1 MFITQYKKEDNLYH
15 CSAMEV
21 IGDEVVNTTNIE
33 GSVFEE
39 VFAEA
44 ILLEEN
50 YYNYEFSDNELLLMA
65 QSANLEMIFLL
76 LSVEPSFTIIISIF
90 FKVCSTSDFKHFS
103 IYFSTLYTGTI
114 TLIIFFSFHLDA
126 I

>member
-65 QSANLEMIFLL
+65 QSANLEMILNID
-76 LSVEPSFTIIISIF
+76 PSNT
-90 FKVCSTSDFKHFS
+90 D
-103 IYFSTLYTGTI
+103 IYNQFIDTQTNLQIEYIESGFEEIRQSKDILME
-114 TLIIFFSFHLDA
+114 L
-126 I
+126 